1 MKRILTV
8 VFATT
13 LGLACAKG
21 DTDKRCRN
29 LARLHHLGGLRA
41 EAQALAKPGEKVP
54 GDTTLR
60 DSLAESPSLM
70 NWYETHCK

>member
-1 MKRILTV
+1 MKRILAV

-13 LGLACAKG
+13 LGLACANG

-41 EAQALAKPGEKVP
+41 EARALGKPVP
-54 GDTTLR
+54 GDTTAK

-70 NWYETHCK
+70 HWYDTHCK